1 VILESERP
9 RSCFFHR
16 WASPLTVLL
25 FGLANQR
32 LQAQELS
39 NSWKFVVGVGAVNQP
54 KYPGSSE
61 NMTRALPFIAV
72 EYGRVFLGGA
82 PGAGIP
88 AGLGAY
94 LYRDSRW
101 TLGVGLGQDLTKPR
115 KEADSTRLH
124 GLGDIDSTPLGA
136 IFASGRWPWFAIRAS
151 VISDV
156 GGKDEGTR
164 ASLDLEAKYHLS
176 SNITLAAGPGATW
189 ADRRYQQTFFGVSKN
204 QSLNSGLEEYTAE
217 SGINNLRFSLS
228 MDLRL
233 NRQWNLGTRFTMT
246 ALNGKAERSPI
257 TERKR
262 TSTLAVFGM
271 YRF

>member
-1 VILESERP
+1 MILDSERP
-9 RSCFFHR
+9 RFRFCNH
-16 WASPLTVLL
+16 WACPLTLLL
-25 FGLANQR
+25 FGLANQG
-32 LQAQELS
+32 LQAQEIS
-39 NSWKFVVGVGAVNQP
+39 NSWKFTVGIGATNQP
-54 KYPGSSE
+54 KFPGSSE
-61 NMTRALPFIAV
+61 SMTRVLPFAAI

-82 PGAGIP
+82 PGTGIP

-94 LYRDSRW
+94 LYRDSVW

-115 KEADSTRLH
+115 RESDSPRLH

-136 IFASGRWPWFAIRAS
+136 VFASGRWPWFAVRGS
-151 VISDV
+151 VVSDV
-156 GGKDEGTR
+156 GGNDEGTK
-164 ASLDLEAKYHLS
+164 ASLDLEARYHPS

-189 ADRRYQQTFFGVSKN
+189 ADRRYQQTFFGISKN
-204 QSLNSGLEEYTAE
+204 QSLNSGLEEYTVK

-233 NRQWNLGTRFTMT
+233 NRQWILGTRFTIT
-246 ALNGKAERSPI
+246 ALNGEAGKSPI

-262 TSTLAVFGM
+262 TNSLAMFGV

>member
-1 VILESERP
+1 VILESKRP
-9 RSCFFHR
+9 GSRLLHR
-16 WASPLTVLL
+16 WASPLAMLL
-25 FGLANQR
+25 LGLTNQS

-39 NSWKFVVGVGAVNQP
+39 NSWKLVVGIGAINQP
-54 KYPGSSE
+54 KFPGSSE
-61 NMTRALPFIAV
+61 NMTRALPFIGL
-72 EYGRVFLGGA
+72 EYGRMFLGGA

-115 KEADSTRLH
+115 KEADSARLR

-151 VISDV
+151 VVSDV

-189 ADRRYQQTFFGVSKN
+189 ADRRYQQTFFGVSKT
-204 QSLNSGLEEYTAE
+204 QSLNSGLEEYTTG
-217 SGINNLRFSLS
+217 SGINNLRFSMS

-233 NRQWNLGTRFTMT
+233 NRQWILGTRFTMT
-246 ALNGKAERSPI
+246 ALSGEAERSPI
-257 TERKR
+257 TERKK
-262 TSTLAVFGM
+262 SNNLAMFGM

>member
-1 VILESERP
+1 MNLESERP
-9 RSCFFHR
+9 GSSFLHR
-16 WASPLTVLL
+16 WASPFTLL
-25 FGLANQR
+25 VFGLATQG
-32 LQAQELS
+32 LQAQELT
-39 NSWKFVVGVGAVNQP
+39 NSWKFVVGVGAINQP
-54 KYPGSSE
+54 KFPGSSE
-61 NMTRALPFIAV
+61 SMTRALPFIGI

-94 LYRDSRW
+94 LYRDARW
-101 TLGVGLGQDLTKPR
+101 TLGIGLGQDLTKPR
-115 KEADSTRLH
+115 KEADSARLR

-164 ASLDLEAKYHLS
+164 ASLDMEAKYHVS
-176 SNITLAAGPGATW
+176 SKVTLAAGPGATW
-189 ADRRYQQTFFGVSKN
+189 ADRKYQQTFFGVSKT
-204 QSLNSGLEEYTAE
+204 QSLNSGLEEYTTG
-217 SGINNLRFSLS
+217 SGINSLRFSLS

-233 NRQWNLGTRFTMT
+233 NRQWVLGTRFTTT
-246 ALNGKAERSPI
+246 ALNGEAERSPI
-257 TERKR
+257 TEKR
-262 TSTLAVFGM
+262 RANTLAVFGM